1 MYSFRKKLDSKLIKA
16 FQKLN
21 TFKVKNNNSVK
32 KILLVDRN
40 LPEANIV
47 SSYFA
52 YLVNKKFKYDIY
64 LLNNQ
69 SPNNELNKIYES
81 FNLKKTF
88 NINIKQKI
96 FYQLDLIFKTIIYFV
111 PNFFFILS
119 NSRKWIIENFKIHN
133 IYLGDVV
140 YDTYIR
146 QDNNYDKENLL
157 NFKFL
162 KIIFITLYKFFYIDK
177 LLDNKKFN
185 FIISNTHTYA
195 SNSTLA
201 MRIGLKKKIKII
213 NLLSSRIRFY
223 EKLEQSYRS
232 ELCLDLRNIKKKKL
246 TDKNWKKKIDIYLNK
261 RFKGKIKQQTTID
274 AFSKKQRVDLDK
286 LFLKKKY
293 KKVILF
299 APHAFSDANHGRGK
313 MIFDSYYHQFLETL
327 KIAKKNKEFLWIIK
341 NHPSNYKYKSKKYI
355 HGEEEIVKSIIGD
368 FKKTNIQYCPKYIS
382 TYSLIKFSDLIIT
395 GRGSIG
401 MEAAVLG
408 KKALLCGES
417 FYSNLGIT
425 IDPKNQ
431 KEYERIIMR
440 FKKDRKLSKSK
451 ILLAKKIFYMFA
463 FKNSHIKE
471 DMIERNN
478 YIEVNVKDKKINQKF
493 FSIEEYLKKFLVSLK
508 TYKNI
513 IIYDTIFKHYVSE
526 FKNYIRLNDKNFKK
540 N

>member
-1 MYSFRKKLDSKLIKA
+1 MYSFRKKLDSKLIKD

-21 TFKVKNNNSVK
+21 TFKIKNNNSVK

-52 YLVNKKFKYDIY
+52 YLANKKFKYDIY

-81 FNLKKTF
+81 FNLRESF
-88 NINIKQKI
+88 NINIKQKM
-96 FYQLDLIFKTIIYFV
+96 FYKLDLIFKALIYFV

-162 KIIFITLYKFFYIDK
+162 KIIFITLYKFFYIDR

-195 SNSTLA
+195 SNSALA
-201 MRIGLKKKIKII
+201 MRIGLKK
-213 NLLSSRIRFY
+213 
-223 EKLEQSYRS
+223 
-232 ELCLDLRNIKKKKL
+232 NIKKKKI

-261 RFKGKIKQQTTID
+261 RFKGQIKQQTTVD
-274 AFSKKQRVDLDK
+274 AFSKKQRVDLNK

-293 KKVILF
+293 KKTILF

-327 KIAKKNKEFLWIIK
+327 KIAKKNKEYLWIIK

-355 HGEEEIVKSIIGD
+355 HGEEEIVKNIIGD
-368 FKKTNIQYCPKYIS
+368 LKQTNIKYCPKYIS

-401 MEAAVLG
+401 MESAVLG
-408 KKALLCGES
+408 KKSLLCGES
-417 FYSNLGIT
+417 FYSNFGIT
-425 IDPKNQ
+425 IDPKNK
-431 KEYERIIMR
+431 KEYERIIMSI
-440 FKKDRKLSKSK
+440 KKDRKLSKSK

-478 YIEVNVKDKKINQKF
+478 YIEVNLKDKKINQKF
-493 FSIEEYLKKFLVSLK
+493 FSIEEYLKKFLFSLK
-508 TYKNI
+508 IYKNI
-513 IIYDTIFKHYVSE
+513 IIYDNIFKHYVSE